1 MRCQVIQLAAIV
13 AGVLI
18 IIWGVSST
26 FDLQRNTL
34 QYLGNKYMN
43 KIKTESKEAETKCSL
58 SQACPPQSYPF
69 HIWSGAAN
77 VVGPKICFNGKIIM
91 SHVLNNVG
99 PGINLV
105 EINEESGA
113 VERCAFLNMEN
124 GDQNQI
130 FGYLKKINPGSIV
143 LAASY
148 IDITPKMTDE
158 MRQIFERTGSTKI
171 KSVNKRD
178 MWVFAGK
185 MGAKEKS
192 LYEKVVVND
201 PKTNLYGDWPSV
213 AEVGGC
219 ILKPQIGEEAQMAP
233 EAQGKL

>member
-1 MRCQVIQLAAIV
+1 MRCQ
-13 AGVLI
+13 
-18 IIWGVSST
+18 
-26 FDLQRNTL
+26 
-34 QYLGNKYMN
+34 
-43 KIKTESKEAETKCSL
+43 AEIKCSL
-58 SQACPPQSYPF
+58 PRACPPESYPF

-91 SHVLNNVG
+91 SHVLNNIG

-105 EINEESGA
+105 EINEKSGA
-113 VERCAFLNMEN
+113 VERCDFLNMEN
-124 GDQNQI
+124 GDKDQI
-130 FGYLKKINPGSIV
+130 FEYLKKIKPGSIV

-158 MRQIFERTGSTKI
+158 MRQIFEEIGSTKI
-171 KSVNKRD
+171 RSVNKRD

-185 MGAKEKS
+185 MGTKEKS
-192 LYEKVVVND
+192 LFERVIVND
-201 PKTNLYGDWPSV
+201 PKTNLYGGWPSV

-219 ILKPQIGEEAQMAP
+219 ILKTQINEDAQMAP